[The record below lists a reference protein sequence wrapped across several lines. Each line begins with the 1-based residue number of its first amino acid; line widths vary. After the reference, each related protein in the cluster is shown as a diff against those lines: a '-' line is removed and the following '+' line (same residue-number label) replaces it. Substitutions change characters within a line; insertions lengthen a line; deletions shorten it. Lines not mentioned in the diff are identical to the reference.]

1 MVIINNI
8 IHGRCENIIKEI
20 DSNSVDLCLTSPP
33 YDNLR
38 AYNSIFDLNAIC
50 KELFRVLKDGGIVVW
65 NVMDATIDGS
75 ETGTSF
81 RQAIRFLD
89 EGFKLHDTMIYEK
102 NSPAYPSNKNSNR
115 YTGIFEYM
123 FVFSKGK
130 PKTVNLICDKK
141 NKFAGEE
148 LFSKKGENGD
158 GKIVSE
164 FSPRT
169 NIWRYVT
176 SQGSDTG
183 GHTAVFPETLAS
195 DHIKTW
201 TNESDLVLD
210 IFSGSGTTCDMASK
224 LNRNF
229 LGCEMDI
236 KWVNHAIKRIGKN
249 SGIFGKKLDLSIENG
264 GYFSFEDMDLVV
276 N

>member
-1 MVIINNI
+1 LVNINGI
-8 IHGRCENIIKEI
+8 IHGRCENILKCI
-20 DSNSVDLCLTSPP
+20 DSNIIDLCLTSPP
-33 YDNLR
+33 YDSLR
-38 AYNSIFDLNAIC
+38 SYNSIFDIDSIT
-50 KELFRVLKDGGIVVW
+50 KELFRVISIGGVVVW
-65 NVMDATIDGS
+65 NVMDETINGS
-75 ETGTSF
+75 ESGTSF
-81 RQAIRFLD
+81 RQALKFMD
-89 EGFKLHDTMIYEK
+89 AGFKLHDTMIYEK
-102 NSPAYPSNKNSNR
+102 NSPAYPANRNGNR

-130 PKTVNLICDKK
+130 PRVANLICDKK

-148 LFSKKGENGD
+148 LFSKKGLNGD

-183 GHTAVFPETLAS
+183 EHSAVFPEQLAI

-201 TNESDLVLD
+201 TNENDLVLD
-210 IFSGSGTTCDMASK
+210 IFSGSGTTCDMASR

-229 LGCEMDI
+229 IGCEIDK
-236 KWVNHAIKRIGKN
+236 KWVEHAKKRIGKN
-249 SGIFGKKLDLSIENG
+249 SGVFGKKLDLSIENS
-264 GYFSFEDMDLVV
+264 GYFSFEDIDLF
-276 N
+276 